1 MSDGVIT
8 DAQITASSEWNPV
21 SHSVSFGRLYNK
33 AGSGAWVVRI
43 SDLSQWIQV
52 DVGRQRTRITRI
64 ATQGRYNY
72 PQWVTKYSLQVS
84 NDGENFQYYKE
95 QDQTTNKVPY
105 NSENNPLCLKAPL
118 TAPPPPPNKKVEGV
132 VVWQKI
138 DSNDFWVAEL
148 GTQQYFTVQTFL
160 VFLEESGFHRK
171 YRLKHRCVS
180 QLEPI
185 DHDTLHPFSTT
196 RMAWPHINEGR
207 VIRLPVARR

>member
-1 MSDGVIT
+1 MHSLINVTNNAGFAAQLFIYNLGRCQDALGMSDGVIT

-52 DVGRQRTRITRI
+52 DVGRQRTRITRV

-72 PQWVTKYSLQVS
+72 PQWVTMYNLQVS

-105 NSENNPLCLKAPL
+105 NSENKPLCLKAPL
-118 TAPPPPPNKKVEGV
+118 TAPPPPPQ
-132 VVWQKI
+132 QK
-138 DSNDFWVAEL
+138 SRGGSCVAEDR
-148 GTQQYFTVQTFL
+148 F
-160 VFLEESGFHRK
+160 
-171 YRLKHRCVS
+171 
-180 QLEPI
+180 
-185 DHDTLHPFSTT
+185 
-196 RMAWPHINEGR
+196 
-207 VIRLPVARR
+207 